1 MLRSIV
7 LFVAAACAATGVD
20 AQESRL
26 DAILRELGYDVAEI
40 ARLHAD
46 GAV

>member
-1 MLRSIV
+1 MRVLIVDDDPVSIEMI
-7 LFVAAACAATGVD
+7 AED
-20 AQESRL
+20 
-26 DAILRELGYDVAEI
+26 LRELGYDVAEI